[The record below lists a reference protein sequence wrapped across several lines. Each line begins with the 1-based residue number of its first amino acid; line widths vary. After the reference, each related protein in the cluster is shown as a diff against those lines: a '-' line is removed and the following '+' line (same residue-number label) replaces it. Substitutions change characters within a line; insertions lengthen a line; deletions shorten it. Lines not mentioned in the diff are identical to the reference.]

1 MADAWGVLTF
11 SKSFDCEMDG
21 KKLTDDLN
29 LFNWDNWGGKW
40 EYDEKTDILFYSEK
54 TAQYPTV
61 FPQIQT
67 VIHCFSEDTKS
78 EYTKLVSEMTKED
91 WDNFEDADY
100 EDCSLEQ
107 MKSIIQK
114 NLYKGWIEIAC
125 CSNEKLR
132 YISYE
137 TLKIEQNSIAIRSS
151 FCSGPQSNCEN
162 FTERF

>member
-11 SKSFDCEMDG
+11 SKSVDCEMDG

-29 LFNWDNWGGKW
+29 IFNWDNWGGKW
-40 EYDEKTDILFYSEK
+40 EHDEETDILFYSEK

-107 MKSIIQK
+107 IKSIIQK

-125 CSNEKLR
+125 CSNEKQRYVNFGSLR
-132 YISYE
+132 IDANKSATRSYY
-137 TLKIEQNSIAIRSS
+137 
-151 FCSGPQSNCEN
+151 CSGPLISCESI
-162 FTERF
+162 TETI